1 MPLHDFFRGLKRL
14 AVVVAI
20 LIISWAV
27 CILAIIGADHIIYD
41 HMLFGLLK

>member
-1 MPLHDFFRGLKRL
+1 MSLHDFIRGLARV
-14 AVVVAI
+14 AVVVAV
-20 LIISWAV
+20 LFASWAI